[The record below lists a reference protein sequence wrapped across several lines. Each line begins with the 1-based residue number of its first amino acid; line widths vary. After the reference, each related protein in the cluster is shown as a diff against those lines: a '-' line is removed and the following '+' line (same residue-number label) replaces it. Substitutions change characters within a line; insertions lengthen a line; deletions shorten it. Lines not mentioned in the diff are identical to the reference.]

1 MPASDRINSWLSL
14 IANLA
19 ILVGI
24 VLVLIEL
31 NQNTQHL
38 RLQLRDQINSR
49 MYENNRALLSGDAA
63 VSAIAKSVTDPESL
77 TYREFRIVD
86 AHLIN
91 VINEWEDRFL
101 LYQAG
106 LVGAPDWK
114 EEVDRDVS
122 WDFGNRFAKRWW
134 REAGAPFVEGAYEG
148 EFALHVD
155 AAIERA
161 DEDASYGYWLRVRL
175 GEE

>member
-24 VLVLIEL
+24 VLVLMEL
-31 NQNTQHL
+31 NQNTEHL
-38 RLQLRDQINSR
+38 RLQLRDQINAR
-49 MYENNRALLSGDAA
+49 MYENNRSLLAGGAV
-63 VSAIAKSVTDPESL
+63 VSAIAKSVTDPGSL
-77 TYREFRIVD
+77 TYQEFRIVD

-101 LYQAG
+101 LYEAG
-106 LVGAPDWK
+106 LVEATDWK
-114 EEVDRDVS
+114 QEVDRDVG
-122 WDFGNRFAKRWW
+122 WDFGNRFAKQWW
-134 REAGAPFVEGAYEG
+134 REAGAPFVTG
-148 EFALHVD
+148 EFRRHLD
-155 AAIERA
+155 AAIEGVDA
-161 DEDASYGYWLRVRL
+161 DASYGYWLRVRI